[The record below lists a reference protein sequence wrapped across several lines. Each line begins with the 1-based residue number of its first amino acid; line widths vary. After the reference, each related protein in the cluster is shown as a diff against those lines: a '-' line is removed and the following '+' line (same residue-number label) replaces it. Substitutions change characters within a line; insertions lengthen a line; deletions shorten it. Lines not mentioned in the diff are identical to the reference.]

1 MGGIFGLALKKNC
14 SEKLFY
20 GTDYHSHLAT
30 EFGGLAVSNERIQDP
45 RIHNIRNSQFKS
57 RFFDEHIK
65 MVGNRGIGVISHERQ
80 PLKIISH
87 LGEFAI
93 CTNGLINNSDELV
106 NYFLQKKIS
115 FSENDKIN
123 QTELVGKLICEE
135 TTYVKGL
142 ENMFDKINGSISV
155 LLLTNEGLYAASD
168 RFPLVIG
175 KGENGLAVTSET
187 AAFPN
192 LDFKILK
199 YLQPKEIVFFDENEI
214 KSRANVDSN
223 LKKIC
228 AFLWIYTGFP
238 TSNFENINVEIAREM
253 CGKCLA
259 KNDNVNADFVTG
271 VPDSGIAHAIGYAA
285 ATNIP
290 FRRPLQKY
298 TPGWG
303 RSYIPPNQNE
313 RDLIAHYK
321 IIPIPEMFNNM
332 EIVIVED
339 SIVRGTQLKKL
350 LKEKVRPYGPK
361 SIHIRSACPP
371 LIFPCKFNV
380 STRTKSELAAREAIK
395 RIEGKD
401 IKCMSKYLNENSGK
415 YKKMV
420 DLIRQKIGA
429 TSLQYQKLEDMISAI
444 GLPKEDLCLHCW
456 TGKD

>member
-1 MGGIFGLALKKNC
+1 
-14 SEKLFY
+14 
-20 GTDYHSHLAT
+20 
-30 EFGGLAVSNERIQDP
+30 
-45 RIHNIRNSQFKS
+45 
-57 RFFDEHIK
+57 
-65 MVGNRGIGVISHERQ
+65 
-80 PLKIISH
+80 
-87 LGEFAI
+87 
-93 CTNGLINNSDELV
+93 
-106 NYFLQKKIS
+106 
-115 FSENDKIN
+115 
-123 QTELVGKLICEE
+123 
-135 TTYVKGL
+135 
-142 ENMFDKINGSISV
+142 
-155 LLLTNEGLYAASD
+155 
-168 RFPLVIG
+168 
-175 KGENGLAVTSET
+175 
-187 AAFPN
+187 